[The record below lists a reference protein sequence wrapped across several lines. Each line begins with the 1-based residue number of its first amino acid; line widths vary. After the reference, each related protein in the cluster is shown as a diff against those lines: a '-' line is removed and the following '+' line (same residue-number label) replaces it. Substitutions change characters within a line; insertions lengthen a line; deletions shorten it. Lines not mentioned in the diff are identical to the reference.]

1 MKFLKSKL
9 DEGQEFLILRVE
21 SVGLRL
27 AAIGLL
33 LSAMVQTMTG
43 APPAQWIGEYI
54 AAILICLY
62 VLLVYFKNGIWYRF
76 SEPGIKTYI
85 RLSIYAGS
93 AATACTFIGMI
104 LVGFTQNIAVDIAVV
119 FSVTFTVSFVGTVL
133 FSGLCKFRNRKLKER
148 KEKV

>member
-1 MKFLKSKL
+1 MKLLKSKL
-9 DEGQEFLILRVE
+9 DEDQEFLILRAE

-33 LSAMVQTMTG
+33 LSAMVQAMTG

-93 AATACTFIGMI
+93 AAAACTFIGLI
-104 LVGFTQNIAVDIAVV
+104 LNGYTQNIAVDTTVV
-119 FSVTFTVSFVGTVL
+119 FISTFTILFVGIVL
-133 FSGLCKFRNRKLKER
+133 FSGVCKFRNRKLKER